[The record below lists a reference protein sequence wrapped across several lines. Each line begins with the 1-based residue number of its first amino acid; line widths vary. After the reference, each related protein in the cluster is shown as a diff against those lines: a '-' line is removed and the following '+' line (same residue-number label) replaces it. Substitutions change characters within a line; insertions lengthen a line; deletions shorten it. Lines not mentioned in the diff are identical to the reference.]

1 MDANLT
7 SGYRRSPVDQAN
19 WTAGAAGS
27 RVNGLFMDSRHAAD
41 MAYRRR
47 AAMSIVQSGLPLALA
62 MPFILAAWIWIV
74 FLHRQRATACQAGP
88 YAPVEAGGVDPVD
101 DGLVAAS
108 VDLEAALR
116 DAVLVVE
123 AVARSR
129 WVRMELAVGPAI
141 PVPMDPSTLRMAL
154 RDIMLT
160 AINAAPGGQVL
171 VAAAT
176 LGREL
181 HIRITDDGSGADQQ
195 VRETSMRQTEAL
207 VALQGGSLAIEAQ
220 PSRGTT
226 VTIRLPMPAAAQ
238 REASGSMQLP
248 VLADQA
254 A

>member
-1 MDANLT
+1 
-7 SGYRRSPVDQAN
+7 
-19 WTAGAAGS
+19 
-27 RVNGLFMDSRHAAD
+27 
-41 MAYRRR
+41 
-47 AAMSIVQSGLPLALA
+47 MSIVQLGLSLAVA

-88 YAPVEAGGVDPVD
+88 HALVEAGGVDPVD
-101 DGLVAAS
+101 HGLVAAS

-123 AVARSR
+123 AAARSR
-129 WVRMELAVGPAI
+129 WVKLELAVSPAMT
-141 PVPMDPSTLRMAL
+141 VPMDPSILRMVL

-160 AINAAPGGQVL
+160 AINAAPQGQVL

-181 HIRITDDGSGADQQ
+181 HVRITDDGSGADQQ
-195 VRETSMRQTEAL
+195 VRETSLRQTKAL
-207 VALQGGSLAIEAQ
+207 VALQGGSIAIEARQ
-220 PSRGTT
+220 GRGTT
-226 VTIRLPMPAAAQ
+226 VTIRLPMHAAAQ
-238 REASGSMQLP
+238 REASGSMQPP